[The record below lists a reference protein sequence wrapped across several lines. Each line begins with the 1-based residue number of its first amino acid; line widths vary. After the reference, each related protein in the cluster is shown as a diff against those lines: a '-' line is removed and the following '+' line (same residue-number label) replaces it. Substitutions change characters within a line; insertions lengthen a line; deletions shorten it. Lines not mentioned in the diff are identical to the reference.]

1 MSKHFKDGLGLT
13 ATLGGYTWMFAHCT
27 FFFFFFFFQTSS
39 RRSCRD
45 GLVPFPSSLAF
56 VCHFDW
62 ISGGRRLGSILRIWH
77 VCNVSHTWRRG
88 LRVVWTR
95 RGRRVY
101 CLKQTTRSMAAPLA
115 DRRRRGAFLPSG
127 LAGRADIG
135 SSPMP
140 RPGKLGGL
148 FASQGESDAGAIKCN
163 KTN

>member
-1 MSKHFKDGLGLT
+1 MVL
-13 ATLGGYTWMFAHCT
+13 
-27 FFFFFFFFQTSS
+27 FFFFFFFSNVVKEVVS
-39 RRSCRD
+39 RWAS
-45 GLVPFPSSLAF
+45 PIPSSLAF

-115 DRRRRGAFLPSG
+115 DRRRRGAFLPSD

-140 RPGKLGGL
+140 RPGKLGAL